1 MGKSILAEDI
11 PEFLAELGRM
21 VEKEGMLY
29 EEWAERYP
37 EKLEKVIEKYTG

>member
-11 PEFLAELGRM
+11 PEFLVELGRM

-29 EEWAERYP
+29 EQWVEKYP
-37 EKLEKVIEKYTG
+37 EKLEAAIERYAG